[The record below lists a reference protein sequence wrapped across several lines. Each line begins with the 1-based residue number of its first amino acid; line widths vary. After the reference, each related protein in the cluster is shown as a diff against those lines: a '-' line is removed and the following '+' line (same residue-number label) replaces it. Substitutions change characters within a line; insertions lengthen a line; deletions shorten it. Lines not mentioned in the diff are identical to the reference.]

1 MVEVYRA
8 ASRAT
13 LGPRNGGV
21 PWHESM
27 AATSRRSAFERTSKR
42 RRGFPSETNVGRG
55 DRIVHGDKELL
66 LERLGRNDPCP
77 CGSGRRYKRCC
88 LKAGTFR
95 RLAPRLLLSATDD
108 RQSPAFVPSEAGL
121 LMPGARV
128 RDPHDRVMVWPRY
141 HLDFTYLR

>member
-8 ASRAT
+8 ASRAP

-21 PWHESM
+21 RCESTT
-27 AATSRRSAFERTSKR
+27 ATSRRSAFERTSKR
-42 RRGFPSETNVGRG
+42 RRAFPSETNVGRG

-77 CGSGRRYKRCC
+77 CGSGRGYKRCC
-88 LKAGTFR
+88 LKAATFR

-108 RQSPAFVPSEAGL
+108 V
-121 LMPGARV
+121 
-128 RDPHDRVMVWPRY
+128 
-141 HLDFTYLR
+141 